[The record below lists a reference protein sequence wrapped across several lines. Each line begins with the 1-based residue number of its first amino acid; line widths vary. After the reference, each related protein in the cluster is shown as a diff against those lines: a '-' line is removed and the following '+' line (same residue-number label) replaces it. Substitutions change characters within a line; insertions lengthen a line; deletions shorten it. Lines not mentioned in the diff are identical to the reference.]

1 MIRSLHHR
9 LSLRRPPLA
18 AVALALFAC
27 TAAPAALADTVL
39 DFDDLA
45 PAMLGYGQGFEH
57 KGYRLT
63 PTLPGEDNLPEDL
76 VGGIFPGYNTAACL
90 GMRCPLG
97 AESPAYYAGLNDG
110 ALQIEA
116 IGGGGVQVHAFDAS
130 FIGAHQDID
139 YPAVAGLIEVRGFLA
154 DGSYL
159 SRQYELPGLFGNDF
173 FMRHYD
179 VDSAFAATTFTQVAV
194 FAYSCGF
201 NGLCSA
207 FSTGQGQFALD
218 NLVTSIS
225 AVPEPATLAM
235 LLPGL
240 AVLAASARSA
250 RRRRAT

>member
-1 MIRSLHHR
+1 MIRSPHHR
-9 LSLRRPPLA
+9 LSPPRRRLA
-18 AVALALFAC
+18 ALAFALCAC
-27 TAAPAALADTVL
+27 SAAPAALADTVL
-39 DFDDLA
+39 DFDTLS
-45 PAMLGYGQGFEH
+45 PALLGYGQSFEH

-63 PTLPGEDNLPEDL
+63 PMLPGEENLPEDL
-76 VGGIFPGYNTAACL
+76 VGAIFPGYDTASCL

-116 IGGGGVQVHAFDAS
+116 VGGGGVQVHAFDAS
-130 FIGAHQDID
+130 FIGAHDDID

-159 SRQYELPGLFGNDF
+159 SRQYELDGLFGNDF

-179 VDSAFAATTFTQVAV
+179 VDSVFAATTFTQVAV

-218 NLVTSIS
+218 NLVTAVSP
-225 AVPEPATLAM
+225 VPEPSTLLM

-240 AVLAASARSA
+240 AALGAA
-250 RRRRAT
+250 RRRPA